1 MYGGKQTLYDVLELR
16 RSAKEDEILS
26 AYQRLKAEMAKGIST
41 PDPQHVALLHEAYE
55 VLSDAQ
61 RRADYDRSLRDQRFF
76 GIVRDA
82 GPSHKWAVIAAA
94 LVLAVAGLYFL
105 LGRSGP
111 KQTKAQE
118 ILSAA
123 SFSVGQLQA
132 LDVSGRAT
140 TLSLAGATSE
150 GVMVTTC
157 HGIPRGAQL
166 VVRLE
171 ERTAGARVSLAD
183 AELDVCKLAGDGVGS
198 HPLRVSEVAPKAGDK
213 VYAMK
218 ADASGKLTLEEGAV
232 KQLVASPKG
241 NVIEITIPIAPEASG
256 GPLLDADGRMVGI
269 TTAPHEYGAGKNVAL
284 PAAWINAARSRAAAP
299 RR

>member
-16 RSAKEDEILS
+16 RSAKDDEILR

-41 PDPQHVALLHEAYE
+41 PDPQRVALLHEAYE

-61 RRADYDRSLRDQRFF
+61 QRAEYDRSLRDLSFF
-76 GIVRDA
+76 GIARDA
-82 GPSHKWAVIAAA
+82 RPSHKWAVLAAA
-94 LVLAVAGLYFL
+94 VVLGAAGLYFVL
-105 LGRSGP
+105 ERSGP

-118 ILSAA
+118 ILAAA
-123 SFSVGQLQA
+123 SFSVGRLQA

-140 TLSLAGATSE
+140 TVGLAGATSE

-183 AELDVCKLAGDGVGS
+183 AELDMCKLAGDGVGS
-198 HPLRVSEVAPKAGDK
+198 QPLRVSDVMPKAGDK
-213 VYAMK
+213 VYAPK
-218 ADASGKLTLEEGAV
+218 VDASGKLSLEEGTV
-232 KQLVASPKG
+232 KQLLASPRG
-241 NVIEITIPIAPEASG
+241 SVIEITIPIAPEASG

-269 TTAPHEYGAGKNVAL
+269 TTAPHNYGEGKNVAV
-284 PAAWINAARSRAAAP
+284 PTAWINAARARAIAP